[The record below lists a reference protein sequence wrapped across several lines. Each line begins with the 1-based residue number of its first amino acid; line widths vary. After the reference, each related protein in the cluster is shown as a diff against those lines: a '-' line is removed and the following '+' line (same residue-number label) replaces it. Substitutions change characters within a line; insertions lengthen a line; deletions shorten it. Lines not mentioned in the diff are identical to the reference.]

1 MNHDT
6 IRQYVQGCRFTDHAH
21 REMETEPLGRISV
34 DEILEVLD
42 SGGIIEE
49 YPDDRPYPSCLVF
62 GRTQEGRPLHVVCAP
77 VMDEGRLIIITVY
90 QPDPA
95 RWEADW
101 RRRKQR

>member
-1 MNHDT
+1 MNYDT
-6 IRQYVQGCRFTDHAH
+6 IRQCVQGCRFTDHAR
-21 REMETEPLGRISV
+21 REMETEQLGRISV

-49 YPDDRPYPSCLVF
+49 YLDDGPYPSCLIF

-77 VMDEGRLIIITVY
+77 VVDEGRLIIITVY

-101 RRRKQR
+101 RRRKVR

>member
-1 MNHDT
+1 MNYDT
-6 IRQYVQGCRFTDHAH
+6 IRQCVQGCRFTDHAR

-49 YPDDRPYPSCLVF
+49 YPDDGPYPSCLIF

-77 VMDEGRLIIITVY
+77 VVDEGRLIIITVY

-101 RRRKQR
+101 RRRKAR

>member
-1 MNHDT
+1 M
-6 IRQYVQGCRFTDHAH
+6 IRFVSASRVVALRITPA
-21 REMETEPLGRISV
+21 GRWKRSRWAGISV

-49 YPDDRPYPSCLVF
+49 YPNDGPYPSCLIF
-62 GRTQEGRPLHVVCAP
+62 GRTQEGRPLHLVCAP
-77 VMDEGRLIIITVY
+77 VVDEGRLIIITVY

-101 RRRKQR
+101 RRRKVR